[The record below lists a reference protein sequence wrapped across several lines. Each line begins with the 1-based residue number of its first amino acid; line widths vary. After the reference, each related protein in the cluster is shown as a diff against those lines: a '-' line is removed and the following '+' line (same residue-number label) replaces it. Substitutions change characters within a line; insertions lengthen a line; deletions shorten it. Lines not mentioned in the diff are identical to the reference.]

1 MPRVFASA
9 PVARPAFFVCLLFC
23 VALLSGC
30 GLLTPKAESG
40 SAASGE
46 AAPVASGGGRRTDG
60 RDAFTLEVKSPNAD
74 VSKFLERN
82 LDLQRY
88 RQLSELEATEVSR
101 LMVAAEANARELLG
115 TLGYFGP
122 TLTLELKDTP
132 DDPKAPRRILID
144 VDPGPLTKVDRVTI
158 DFQGPVA
165 QDPKDKA
172 QRDAVRNTWRLPP
185 GQTFTQ
191 SNWDGAKNAGL
202 RRLAAKRYP
211 TAKLA
216 KSQADIDADNA
227 KARLQ
232 ASYDSGPAYRF
243 GALKINGAD
252 RYDSD
257 AARRIARLP
266 TGEDYDEQ
274 KLLDAQL
281 RLASSGYYD
290 SVFLTMD
297 TAEGVDPD
305 AAPVTAQVREAPLQ
319 KVVLGLG
326 FTSDSGPRVSVD
338 HIHNKMPLLG
348 WRAVSKFSFD
358 KNTQLVNTEW
368 NALPDDTGWRWFD
381 LAELKRDKNAGT
393 YTVDSAR
400 VRSGRAK
407 TSDHIDR
414 SIFAQY
420 DYSVSKGFE
429 PPPSASA
436 LSLNWGWTGRY
447 FDNPALPSSGHGLAV
462 ELGAGYTLLGERLPF
477 VRAYGRWLGLFP
489 IGSADS
495 PQGAARR
502 PRIAV
507 RTELGAV
514 TAKDQAQIPQTQLFL
529 TGGDTTVRGYS
540 YRQIGVDL
548 PNGQIQA
555 GRYLTVASLEW
566 QQPIVHDGKLT
577 DFEGVAFVDAGGV
590 ADTPGD
596 IKLKVGTGVGVR
608 WRSPVGPVQADLAYG
623 LDTKSTRLHLRFGFT
638 F

>member
-1 MPRVFASA
+1 MSRFLSSA
-9 PVARPAFFVCLLFC
+9 PVAGPALFVFLLVC
-23 VALLSGC
+23 TLLLSGC
-30 GLLTPKAESG
+30 GLLTPKND
-40 SAASGE
+40 AAATSEEGT
-46 AAPVASGGGRRTDG
+46 AIAGAKRADG
-60 RDAFTLEVKSPNAD
+60 RDAFTLEVRAPEQD
-74 VSKFLERN
+74 LVKFLERN

-88 RQLSELEATEVSR
+88 RPLSELQATEVSR
-101 LMVAAEANARELLG
+101 LMVAAEGNARELLA
-115 TLGYFGP
+115 TRGYFEP
-122 TLTLELKDTP
+122 TLTLELLDTP
-132 DDPKAPRRILID
+132 NDAKAPRKVVIT
-144 VDPGPLTKVDRVTI
+144 VEPGALTKVEQVDIT
-158 DFQGPVA
+158 FEGPVA
-165 QDPKDKA
+165 QDPKDA
-172 QRDAVRNTWRLPP
+172 QQRNNVRNAWRLPA

-191 SNWDGAKNAGL
+191 GNWDGAKNTGL
-202 RRLAAKRYP
+202 RTLAAKRYP
-211 TAKLA
+211 TARLA
-216 KSQADIDADNA
+216 SSQADIDADRGT
-227 KARLQ
+227 ARLKVAY
-232 ASYDSGPAYRF
+232 ASGAPYRF
-243 GALKINGAD
+243 GALKVNGSS
-252 RYDSD
+252 RYDPD

-266 TGEDYDEQ
+266 VGEDYDEQ

-281 RLASSGYYD
+281 RLASSGYFD
-290 SVFLTMD
+290 SVFLALD
-297 TAEGVDPD
+297 TSDGADPN
-305 AAPVTAQVREAPLQ
+305 AATVTAQVREAPLQ

-326 FTSDSGPRVSVD
+326 FTTDGGPRVSVD
-338 HIHNKMPLLG
+338 HIHNQMPLLG
-348 WRAVSKFSFD
+348 WRAVSKFSYD
-358 KNTQLVNTEW
+358 KNTQLINTEW

-381 LAELKRDKNAGT
+381 LAELKRDNNAGT

-623 LDTKSTRLHLRFGFT
+623 LDTKSARLHLRFGFT